1 MQNPDSS
8 GTAMATQ
15 NDITSILGELDDE
28 KMLAILSLRPTV
40 GDLEQ
45 ARIWL
50 SGDADVFGAEP
61 PIKGAASEIVTILET
76 EEEEEP

>member
-1 MQNPDSS
+1 MQNPDSD
-8 GTAMATQ
+8 GTAMATR

>member
-1 MQNPDSS
+1 MQKTNSG
-8 GTAMATQ
+8 GTAIATQ

-28 KMLAILSLRPTV
+28 KLLAILSLRPTV

-45 ARIWL
+45 ARIWR

-61 PIKGAASEIVTILET
+61 SIKGAASEIVTILET

>member
-1 MQNPDSS
+1 VQKPDSG
-8 GTAMATQ
+8 GTVIATQ

-28 KMLAILSLRPTV
+28 KLLAILSLRPTV
-40 GDLEQ
+40 GDLEE

-61 PIKGAASEIVTILET
+61 PIKGAASEIVAILAT
-76 EEEEEP
+76 EEEEEA

>member
-1 MQNPDSS
+1 MQKPDSG
-8 GTAMATQ
+8 GTAIATQ

-28 KMLAILSLRPTV
+28 KLLAILSLRPTV
-40 GDLEQ
+40 GDLEEV
-45 ARIWL
+45 RVWL

-61 PIKGAASEIVTILET
+61 PIKGPASEIVTILET